1 LIEVEAEDAC
11 GGSLREKRGINIK
24 NNKDNKEEDTIILL
38 KIQGDDLRRFYKNKK
53 RLH

>member
-1 LIEVEAEDAC
+1 MLV
-11 GGSLREKRGINIK
+11 GGLSEKKRGINIR

-38 KIQGDDLRRFYKNKK
+38 KIQGDDLRRFYENKK